1 MTWRMGYEIAKDRPI
16 FGGGFQVFRFRSTY
30 DIYLPE
36 YPSTTAHDAHSIY
49 FNLLGEHGW
58 FGLALFLGLA
68 MSTLASLERLRRL
81 GNRNAELV
89 WASNYAR
96 MLQASLLAW
105 LATGA
110 FLSVAYFD
118 LGYQLF
124 FLTIILKG
132 IVSEQTATSA
142 AEQVPARV
150 LVPARRVDRALS

>member
-1 MTWRMGYEIAKDRPI
+1 M
-16 FGGGFQVFRFRSTY
+16 
-30 DIYLPE
+30 
-36 YPSTTAHDAHSIY
+36 
-49 FNLLGEHGW
+49 
-58 FGLALFLGLA
+58 
-68 MSTLASLERLRRL
+68 SLEKLRRL
-81 GNRNAELV
+81 GNRNTEFE

-132 IVSEQTATSA
+132 IVREQTAPSV
-142 AEQVPARV
+142 AEQTPAPV
-150 LVPARRVDRALS
+150 LVGAHPVGRTSS